1 MNGFKVALL
10 MTGLVIL
17 FMFLGGL
24 LGGRQGM
31 MFAFVVA
38 CAMNFVTYWYS
49 EKIVLKMYRARQIG
63 EQDHRQ
69 LFETVRRVST
79 NAQIPMP
86 RVYIVPTAAP
96 NAFATGRSPDNA
108 AVAVTEGLLATLE
121 PGELEGVI
129 GHELAHIQNRDML
142 IGTIAATFAGA
153 IGLIASVAR
162 WGAMFGGLSR
172 SDDDNGGGFAL
183 LLTAIVA
190 PLIALVLQMAISR
203 QREFKADAEGARF
216 TGKPEALAAALE
228 KLHRA
233 PVRLNL
239 DKRPA
244 TAHLMIANPL
254 SGRGLSALFSTH
266 PKVEDRV
273 RRLKEMA
280 TNKSYA

>member
-1 MNGFKVALL
+1 